1 MKNILRPGMMTVA
14 DIRLEHALQQPD
26 WANVSEIQHVRA
38 ELAARPAL
46 VNAVDVYNLRNLLA
60 SVAVGSAYIIQA
72 GDCAEDPSER
82 TAADI
87 ARKVGLL
94 EVLAG
99 TMKMN
104 TRKPILRV
112 GRIAGQFAK
121 PRSTAYE
128 RVGGLDLPVY
138 RGHMV
143 NAPEAT
149 PEHRRPDPFRM
160 VSCYEAAAEIMHH
173 LSWRGRTRRSWTDS
187 PVWTSHE
194 ALLLDYEIPFLRED
208 ASGQLLLGSTHWP
221 WIGERTRG
229 VDGAHVAMLADVANP
244 VACKIGPGMDS
255 DELLALCERLDPERE
270 PGRLTLV
277 ARMGADLVAER
288 LPDLVTT
295 LRAAGHPVIWLCD
308 PMHGNTVTVPGHGKI
323 RYLDAIVRE
332 TQLFQQAVRGAG
344 GIAGGLH
351 LETTPEGVAE
361 CVENE
366 LSLDCAG
373 GKYTSLCDPRLNPD
387 QAVAVVSQWRG

>member
-1 MKNILRPGMMTVA
+1 MSAA
-14 DIRLEHALQQPD
+14 DIRPELALQQPD
-26 WANVSEIQHVRA
+26 WGDVSQIQHVRA

-60 SVAVGSAYIIQA
+60 SVAVGSAYVIQA
-72 GDCAEDPSER
+72 GDCAEDPAER

-99 TMKMN
+99 TIRMN
-104 TRKPILRV
+104 TRKPVLRV

-121 PRSTAYE
+121 PRSNDYE

-138 RGHMV
+138 RGHSV
-143 NAPEAT
+143 NAPEPT
-149 PEHRRPDPFRM
+149 LEHRRPDAFRM

-173 LSWRGRTRRSWTDS
+173 LSWRGRHRRSWTDA

-221 WIGERTRG
+221 WIGERTRD
-229 VDGAHVAMLADVANP
+229 VDGAHVAMLAEVANP
-244 VACKIGPGMDS
+244 VACKVGPNIDA

-277 ARMGADLVAER
+277 ARMGADLVADR
-288 LPDLVTT
+288 LPRLVSA
-295 LRAAGHPVIWLCD
+295 LRSAGHPVIWLCD
-308 PMHGNTVTVPGHGKI
+308 PMHGNTVSVPGLGKT

-332 TQLFQQAVRGAG
+332 TRLFQQAVRGAG

-351 LETTPEGVAE
+351 LETTPEGVTE
-361 CVENE
+361 CVTNE
-366 LSLDCAG
+366 QFLDRAG
-373 GKYTSLCDPRLNPD
+373 GKRTSLCDPRLNPD